1 MLMKLKTATNKT
13 VSVCSVQMRD
23 KSHYETKKLVNE
35 RRTRDLIAQK
45 INFRIKNSIIKQNL
59 LG

>member
-1 MLMKLKTATNKT
+1 MMMKLKTATNKT

-35 RRTRDLIAQK
+35 RRTRDLIAQI
-45 INFRIKNSIIKQNL
+45 INFKI
-59 LG
+59 